1 MFNLAVRLPVFSKF
15 PVKECTMTRFISRII
30 TVQLV
35 AVFFTISV
43 LAPAARAAVID
54 TDAILYAQGDP
65 ARAEVQNFLARED
78 VRKLLT
84 AYGVE
89 PADADRRIAALTDSE
104 LDQLRRHINDLPA
117 AGGEVLTV
125 IGIVFLVLIILELV
139 GVTNVFNKI

>member
-1 MFNLAVRLPVFSKF
+1 
-15 PVKECTMTRFISRII
+15 MTRFISRII

-54 TDAILYAQGDP
+54 TDAMLYTQGDP
-65 ARAEVQNFLARED
+65 ARTEVQNFLARED

>member
-1 MFNLAVRLPVFSKF
+1 
-15 PVKECTMTRFISRII
+15 MTRFISRII
-30 TVQLV
+30 TVQLL

-43 LAPAARAAVID
+43 LAPAARAALID
-54 TDAILYAQGDP
+54 TDAMLYTQGDP

>member
-1 MFNLAVRLPVFSKF
+1 
-15 PVKECTMTRFISRII
+15 MTRFISRII
-30 TVQLV
+30 TVQIL

-54 TDAILYAQGDP
+54 TDAMLYTQGDP

-89 PADADRRIAALTDSE
+89 PADADRRIAVLTDSE
-104 LDQLRRHINDLPA
+104 LDQLRRHISDLPA

>member
-1 MFNLAVRLPVFSKF
+1 
-15 PVKECTMTRFISRII
+15 MTRFISRII
-30 TVQLV
+30 TVQLL

-54 TDAILYAQGDP
+54 TDAMLYAQGDP
-65 ARAEVQNFLARED
+65 ARTEVQNFLARED

>member
-1 MFNLAVRLPVFSKF
+1 
-15 PVKECTMTRFISRII
+15 MTRFISRII